1 MRKEIKTI
9 LMFLI
14 VGLTVTASAAEK
26 IYDPM
31 DVFKRDV
38 PPNIL
43 VVVDNSGSMT
53 GDTNNH
59 SIKSYAYL
67 SSVFPG
73 LSGVTTH
80 HGRIYVNYTS
90 RFGSMWAYNEPTEY
104 GLVKYNKAMKSASR
118 LHKRTTTFSIPISA
132 TGKVSFVS
140 LDICF
145 DDVVDGV
152 DALQYIT
159 SIKIIHPSGRE
170 VEVMDA
176 IIGKYA
182 QTLPSVV
189 YNSSQS
195 EDTVWKKST
204 QYTLRHKFFRLALG
218 GGNVNDSA
226 VPESEKYFRGLE
238 KNGTWQVQITSTNS
252 HKLYARAIKLGMNP
266 VLSKFTVMKSVLQDV
281 FRRAKNARF
290 AFGAYKTYWHN
301 ENNEQLPD
309 HSSHSIYSY
318 YASSSDTS
326 YFGSEILEGFPSD
339 PMATMDN
346 RADILDWVD
355 MSVNQSNAGDWS
367 AGANPK
373 PKDIFAVTWTPI
385 GGTFR
390 DINNDLGP
398 IINGDPSGE
407 CRNYSVIYLTDGY
420 CTRGTCTTSY
430 ITGKIDDIYRM
441 HTVNKDLNGDGTINS
456 DDFIPTPSYIIGFAM
471 GTNSSKLN
479 AYANAGHTDGNPNMD
494 GNQAYMPDDAD
505 SLLQVFKDAIAS
517 ASTQTFTGETQVI
530 PVKLDPDLQN
540 KKDSNGSLYLV
551 SQEKIEDSVIQ
562 SFFTYSN
569 GDGFK
574 GHLRAYGI
582 LKPDG
587 TLLGNNQYRP
597 LWDVSDWSEILRD
610 DQGQPLAPEP
620 VDRRGTVDER
630 IDHIKTYIAV
640 DSTEANYVGSAASKV
655 PFRESFRCIATP
667 GSASNG
673 SSLVYLNAYSYD
685 HKDDRYYPSSQ
696 LVNFVK
702 DRTGIQTN
710 IEAVRFIDFL
720 QTKTMGDST
729 FSTPAIIGAP
739 DSFYPDDTYKPFVN
753 SHKDR
758 QKVIYIGSN
767 DGMLHCLDAHTGDEM
782 WAFIPYDIFPRLMDI
797 YNEYKLTGDLS
808 GQPDPKGASTD
819 SLGRKP
825 HYYYLASSPRYTDIK
840 DAQGNW
846 MTVLTI
852 GEGGGG
858 NAYTTLNVTDPEI
871 SGFDSD
877 NNFYPGN
884 DSLTPN
890 NAMDNPSHISLAY
903 TIDNGSDLYLWST
916 ASNSQF
922 SDMGETWST
931 PSYTRYDKDN
941 FVGYFGSGYPG
952 FGGSGSALYAIDL
965 KNGDMLD
972 SKSVSSGRSIMC
984 SPGALIGSDNTVYA
998 IYFGDTAGGLWRY
1011 VPNPNDVASL
1021 GSSHLDKI
1029 FQSMYG
1035 TTIFDTPAL
1044 LLDSNGIVWISTG
1057 EMGSE
1062 AGGNVV
1068 DDSVLYTVKDDAGYD
1083 QHPAPVYTSADMV
1096 DMNAFESANGVNT
1109 VVGRD
1114 DVMGPDDKGY
1124 FYQLPV
1130 RETLFTSPIITGYT
1144 LNQLAY
1150 TTTLYLT
1157 YRYPQQGNY
1166 CSLGESNLYIFGLAS
1181 MFIADEEG
1189 DNNGAN
1195 LVGEG
1200 KPGSP
1205 FESESGDI
1213 WLNTP
1218 SGPVRV
1224 VNAQGEGLGTGSAS
1238 QDVDAQMLGKSGGWY
1253 TK

>member
-1 MRKEIKTI
+1 MRKRIKTV

-14 VGLTVTASAAEK
+14 VGMTVAAIAGGK

-53 GDTNNH
+53 ADTNNH
-59 SIKSYAYL
+59 YFSTYNSL
-67 SSVFPG
+67 SSVYPG
-73 LSGVTTH
+73 LSGVTLYKSRAAH
-80 HGRIYVNYTS
+80 NYTS
-90 RFGSMWAYNEPTEY
+90 AFGSMWAYNEPTQVSVLTY
-104 GLVKYNKAMKSASR
+104 GAMDSAAD
-118 LHKRTTTFSIPISA
+118 LTGTTTRTFVMPISA

-140 LDICF
+140 LDIMF
-145 DDVVDGV
+145 DDISDGV
-152 DALQYIT
+152 NGLDNIT
-159 SIKIIHPSGRE
+159 SMILEDPSGRQ
-170 VEVMDA
+170 VEVLN
-176 IIGKYA
+176 IIQGKYN
-182 QTLPSVV
+182 QTLRNVTYSNNLSVDSITRDSTT
-189 YNSSQS
+189 YDLYHKCFRMAIGGANIND
-195 EDTVWKKST
+195 DTVP
-204 QYTLRHKFFRLALG
+204 
-218 GGNVNDSA
+218 N
-226 VPESEKYFRGLE
+226 SEKYFRGLE
-238 KNGTWQVQITSTNS
+238 KNGTWRLMVS
-252 HKLYARAIKLGMNP
+252 HQGSDKLYIRAAKLGMDP

-290 AFGAYKTYWHN
+290 AFGAYKTYWKN
-301 ENNEQLPD
+301 VDTQQLPD
-309 HSSHSIYSY
+309 HTSHSIYSY

-326 YFGSEILEGFPSD
+326 YFGAEILEGFPSD

-367 AGANPK
+367 YGASPK

-390 DINNDLGP
+390 DINTDLGP

-441 HTVNKDLNGDGTINS
+441 HTVNKDLNGDGVING

-471 GTNSSKLN
+471 GTNSSTLN
-479 AYANAGHTDGNPNMD
+479 AYAAAGHTDGNPNLAGD
-494 GNQAYMPDDAD
+494 QAYMPDDAD
-505 SLLQVFKDAIAS
+505 SLLQVFRDAIAS
-517 ASTQTFTGETQVI
+517 ASIQTFTGETQVI
-530 PVKLDPDLQN
+530 PIKLRQDLQN
-540 KKDSNGSLYLV
+540 KKDSNSSLYLV
-551 SQEKIEDSVIQ
+551 WQDHAEDAIVQ
-562 SFFTYSN
+562 NYFTYSN

-574 GHLRAYGI
+574 GHLKAYGI

-597 LWDVSDWSEILRD
+597 LWDVSNWSEILRD
-610 DQGQPLAPEP
+610 DQGQPLSATP
-620 VDRRGTVDER
+620 VSRRGTIDER
-630 IDHIKTYIAV
+630 IDHIKTYITP
-640 DSTEANYVGSAASKV
+640 DPTKANYVGSAAAKV
-655 PFRESFRCIATP
+655 PFRESFRCIVTP
-667 GSASNG
+667 SSASNG
-673 SSLVYLNAYSYD
+673 SGLIYLNRYSYSN
-685 HKDDRYYPSSQ
+685 KADRYLPSSQ
-696 LVNFVK
+696 LINFVMGQ
-702 DRTGIQTN
+702 TGIQTAA
-710 IEAVRFIDFL
+710 EAIQFIDFL

-729 FSTPAIIGAP
+729 FSTPAVIGDP
-739 DSFYPDDTYKPFVN
+739 DSFYPDDTYGTFASN
-753 SHKDR
+753 YKDR
-758 QKVIYIGSN
+758 QKVIYIGAN

-782 WAFIPYDIFPRLMDI
+782 WAFIPYDIFPRLMNI
-797 YNEYKLTGDLS
+797 FNEYKLTGDLS
-808 GQPDPKGASTD
+808 GQPDPKVASVD
-819 SLGRKP
+819 ALGRKP
-825 HYYYLASSPRYTDIK
+825 HYYYLASSSRYTDIK
-840 DAQGNW
+840 NAQGDW
-846 MTVLTI
+846 MTILTI

-858 NAYTTLNVTDPEI
+858 NAYTTLNVTKPEI
-871 SGFDSD
+871 AGFNGDG
-877 NNFYPGN
+877 NFYPGS
-884 DSLTPN
+884 DSVTP
-890 NAMDNPSHISLAY
+890 ADPMDNPSQISLVYA
-903 TIDNGSDLYLWST
+903 IDNGSNLYLWST
-916 ASNSQF
+916 ASSAQF

-952 FGGSGSALYAIDL
+952 FGGSGGTLYVVNL
-965 KNGDMLD
+965 SNGDKLD
-972 SKSVSSGRSIMC
+972 EKSITSGSSIMC
-984 SPGALIGSDNTVYA
+984 SPGALTGIDNTVYA
-998 IYFGDTAGGLWRY
+998 IYFGDTTGGLWRY
-1011 VPNPNDVASL
+1011 VPDLSGIGSL
-1021 GSSHLDKI
+1021 SSSHMEKI

-1044 LLDSNGIVWISTG
+1044 LLDSTGAVWISTG

-1062 AGGNVV
+1062 AGGNVI

-1096 DMNAFESANGVNT
+1096 DLNAFEAANGVNT
-1109 VVGRD
+1109 VVSRD

-1124 FYQLPV
+1124 FFQLPV

-1195 LVGEG
+1195 HVGEG

-1224 VNAQGEGLGTGSAS
+1224 VNAQGAGLGTSS
-1238 QDVDAQMLGKSGGWY
+1238 TIQDINAQTLGRSGGWY

>member
-1 MRKEIKTI
+1 MRKEIRFI
-9 LMFLI
+9 LLFLF
-14 VGLTVTASAAEK
+14 VGLGLSLWAGEK

-53 GDTNNH
+53 GDTNNKSIH
-59 SIKSYAYL
+59 SYNSLNVVY
-67 SSVFPG
+67 PG
-73 LSGVTTH
+73 LSGVYLYH
-80 HGRIYVNYTS
+80 SRAARNYTS

-104 GLVKYNKAMKSASR
+104 ALKKFGAMKSAANLSGN
-118 LHKRTTTFSIPISA
+118 KTKTFLLPITA

-140 LDICF
+140 LDIMF
-145 DDVVDGV
+145 DDVKDGV
-152 DALQYIT
+152 DALSRVT
-159 SIKIIHPSGRE
+159 SMKLEDPSGRQ
-170 VEVMDA
+170 VEILDV
-176 IIGKYA
+176 IQGKYN
-182 QTLPSVV
+182 QTLSNVTY
-189 YNSSQS
+189 YNSHSK
-195 EDTVWKKST
+195 DRVYHNGNRYTV
-204 QYTLRHKFFRLALG
+204 YHKCFRMALG
-218 GGNVNDSA
+218 GANINDDT
-226 VPESEKYFRGLE
+226 VPDSEKYFRGLQ
-238 KNGTWQVQITSTNS
+238 KNGTWRLIITHQGSD
-252 HKLYARAIKLGMNP
+252 KLYVRAIKLGMDP
-266 VLSKFTVMKSVLQDV
+266 VLSKFTVLKSVLQDV
-281 FRRAKNARF
+281 FHRAKNARF

-301 ENNEQLPD
+301 VGTQNLPD
-309 HSSHSIYSY
+309 HTDHSIYSY
-318 YASSSDTS
+318 YANSSNSA
-326 YFGSEILEGFPSD
+326 YFGAEILENFPSD

-355 MSVNQSNAGDWS
+355 MSINHSNAGEWN

-390 DINNDLGP
+390 DIFTDLGP

-430 ITGKIDDIYRM
+430 ITGKIDDIYHM
-441 HTVNKDLNGDGTINS
+441 HTVNKDLNGDGIIDS

-471 GTNSSKLN
+471 GTNSTKLN
-479 AYANAGHTDGNPNMD
+479 AYATAGHTDGNPD
-494 GNQAYMPDDAD
+494 KPGNQAYMPDDAD
-505 SLLQVFKDAIAS
+505 SLLEVFKDAIAQ
-517 ASTQTFTGETQVI
+517 ASVQTFTGETQVI

-540 KKDSNGSLYLV
+540 KEDSNGSPYLV
-551 SQEKIEDSVIQ
+551 WQDHVEDAIIQ

-587 TLLGNNQYRP
+587 TLLGNAQYRP
-597 LWDVSDWSEILRD
+597 IWDVSDWSETLRD
-610 DQGQPLAPEP
+610 DQGQPLSSEP
-620 VDRRGTVDER
+620 VDRRGTIDER
-630 IDHIKTYIAV
+630 IDHIKAYITP
-640 DSTEANYVGSAASKV
+640 DPTEANDVGSTSSKV
-655 PFRESFRCIATP
+655 PFRESFRCIVTP
-667 GSASNG
+667 VSSSNG
-673 SSLVYLNAYSYD
+673 SSLMYLNRYSYD
-685 HKDDRYYPSSQ
+685 HQANRYLPSSSMI
-696 LVNFVK
+696 NFVK
-702 DRTGIQTN
+702 NRTGIQN
-710 IEAVRFIDFL
+710 NADAVEFIDFL

-729 FSTPAIIGAP
+729 YSTPAIIGAP
-739 DSFYPDDTYKPFVN
+739 DSHYPDDTYNAFVN
-753 SHKDR
+753 IHEDR
-758 QKVIYIGSN
+758 EKVIYIGAN
-767 DGMLHCLDAHTGDEM
+767 DGMLHCLDAHTGDEL
-782 WAFIPYDIFPRLMDI
+782 WAFIPYDLFPRLMNI
-797 YNEYKLTGDLS
+797 FNEYKLTGDKS

-819 SLGRKP
+819 PLGRKP

-840 DAQGNW
+840 DSQGHW
-846 MTVLTI
+846 MTILTI

-858 NAYTTLNVTDPEI
+858 NAYTTLNVTDPAI
-871 SGFDSD
+871 SGFDD
-877 NNFYPGN
+877 DFYPGN
-884 DSLTPN
+884 DPETPDD
-890 NAMDNPSHISLAY
+890 AMDNPSRINLAY
-903 TIDNGSDLYLWST
+903 TIDNGNNLYLWST
-916 ASNSQF
+916 ASGGDF
-922 SDMGETWST
+922 DDMGETWST
-931 PSYTRYDKDN
+931 PSYTRYDKDK
-941 FVGYFGSGYPG
+941 FVGYFGSGYAG
-952 FGGSGSALYAIDL
+952 YGGTGATLYAVDL
-965 KNGDMLD
+965 SNGEKLD
-972 SKSVSSGRSIMC
+972 GKSISSGRSIMC

-998 IYFGDTAGGLWRY
+998 VYFGDTKGGLWRY
-1011 VPNPNDVASL
+1011 VPDMNGIDSL
-1021 GSSHLDKI
+1021 GNSHLDKI

-1044 LLDSNGIVWISTG
+1044 LLDSSGVVWISTG

-1062 AGGNVV
+1062 AGGSVV

-1083 QHPAPVYTSADMV
+1083 QHPAPVYTPSDMV

-1144 LNQLAY
+1144 LNELAY

-1205 FESESGDI
+1205 FESEAGDI

-1238 QDVDAQMLGKSGGWY
+1238 QDVNAQTLGKSGGWY

>member
-1 MRKEIKTI
+1 
-9 LMFLI
+9 MFLI
-14 VGLTVTASAAEK
+14 LGMAASALAGEK

-43 VVVDNSGSMT
+43 VVVDNSGSMNQ
-53 GDTNNH
+53 DTNNR
-59 SIKSYAYL
+59 SIDSYNSL
-67 SSVFPG
+67 SAVYPG
-73 LSGVTTH
+73 LSGVYLY
-80 HGRIYVNYTS
+80 RSRAARNYTS
-90 RFGSMWAYNEPTEY
+90 RFGSIWAYNEPTQY
-104 GLVKYNKAMKSASR
+104 ALKKFGAMESDADLSGDKTKSFQLS
-118 LHKRTTTFSIPISA
+118 ISA

-140 LDICF
+140 LDIMF
-145 DDVVDGV
+145 DDIGDGV
-152 DALQYIT
+152 DALRHVT
-159 SIKIIHPSGRE
+159 SMKLRDPSGRE
-170 VEVMDA
+170 VEILDV
-176 IIGKYA
+176 IQGKYN
-182 QTLPSVV
+182 QTLSGVTY
-189 YNSSQS
+189 YNQYSKNTKWLNQH
-195 EDTVWKKST
+195 K
-204 QYTLRHKFFRLALG
+204 YTLYHKCFRMALG
-218 GGNVNDSA
+218 GANVNDDS
-226 VPESEKYFRGLE
+226 VPDSEKYFRGLQ
-238 KNGTWQVQITSTNS
+238 KNGIWTLTITHHGSD
-252 HKLYARAIKLGMNP
+252 KLYVRAIKLGMDP
-266 VLSKFTVMKSVLQDV
+266 VLSKFTVLKSVLQDV

-290 AFGAYKTYWHN
+290 AFGAYKTYWRYEGRQN
-301 ENNEQLPD
+301 LPD
-309 HSSHSIYSY
+309 HTDHTLYSY
-318 YASSSDTS
+318 YAGRRESA
-326 YFGSEILEGFPSD
+326 YFGAEILENFPSD

-355 MSVNQSNAGDWS
+355 MSVNQQNVGEWNAS
-367 AGANPK
+367 ANPK
-373 PKDIFAVTWTPI
+373 PRDIFAVTWTPI

-390 DINNDLGP
+390 DILSDLGP
-398 IINGDPSGE
+398 IITGDPSGE

-420 CTRGTCTTSY
+420 CTVGPCSRSY
-430 ITGKIDDIYRM
+430 VTGKIDDIYHM
-441 HTVNKDLNGDGTINS
+441 HTVNKDLNGDGTIDSN
-456 DDFIPTPSYIIGFAM
+456 DFIPTPTYIIGLAM
-471 GTNSSKLN
+471 STNSSTLN
-479 AYANAGHTDGNPNMD
+479 AYANAGHTDGNPNVP
-494 GNQAYMPDDAD
+494 GNQAYTPNDAD
-505 SLLQVFKDAIAS
+505 SLLQAFTDAIAH

-530 PVKLDPDLQN
+530 PVKLDPNLQN
-540 KKDSNGSLYLV
+540 KKDSNGSPYLV
-551 SQEKIEDSVIQ
+551 WQDRVEDAIVQ

-587 TLLGNNQYRP
+587 SLLGNAQYRP
-597 LWDVSDWSEILRD
+597 IWDVSDWSETLRD
-610 DQGQPLAPEP
+610 DQGQPLASEP

-630 IDHIKTYIAV
+630 IDHIQTYIHA
-640 DSTEANYVGSAASKV
+640 DPTENNYVGSISAKV
-655 PFRESFRCIATP
+655 PFRESFRCIVTP
-667 GSASNG
+667 SSVSNG
-673 SSLVYLNAYSYD
+673 SSLVYLNRYSYN
-685 HKDDRYYPSSQ
+685 HRAHRYFPSSQ
-696 LVNFVK
+696 LVSFVK
-702 DRTGIQTN
+702 NRTGIATDA
-710 IEAVRFIDFL
+710 EAVQFIDFL

-739 DSFYPDDTYKPFVN
+739 DSHYPDDTYNTFVN
-753 SHKDR
+753 AHKDR
-758 QKVIYIGSN
+758 EKVIYIGAN
-767 DGMLHCLDAHTGDEM
+767 DGMLHCFDAHTGDEL
-782 WAFIPYDIFPRLMDI
+782 WAFIPYDIFPRLMNI
-797 YNEYKLTGDLS
+797 FNEYKLTGDKS
-808 GQPDPKGASTD
+808 GQPDPKGVSTD
-819 SLGRKP
+819 PLGRKP
-825 HYYYLASSPRYTDIK
+825 HYYYLASSPRYTDVK
-840 DAQGNW
+840 DSQGHW
-846 MTVLTI
+846 MTILTI

-858 NAYTTLNVTDPEI
+858 NAYTTLNVTDPSI
-871 SGFDSD
+871 DGFRDD
-877 NNFYPGN
+877 FYPAN
-884 DSLTPN
+884 DTETPN
-890 NAMDNPSHISLAY
+890 DAMDNPSPINLAY
-903 TIDNGSDLYLWST
+903 TISNDNDLYLWST
-916 ASNSQF
+916 ASGGEF

-931 PSYTRYDKDN
+931 PSYTRFDKDD

-952 FGGSGSALYAIDL
+952 YGGSGGTLYAINL
-965 KNGDMLD
+965 KNGDKLD
-972 SKSVSSGRSIMC
+972 EKSISSGRSIMC

-998 IYFGDTAGGLWRY
+998 IYFGDTKGGLWRY
-1011 VPNPNDVASL
+1011 VPENSDINHLDN
-1021 GSSHLDKI
+1021 SHLEKI
-1029 FQSMYG
+1029 FQSMYS

-1044 LLDSNGIVWISTG
+1044 LLDSSGVVWISTG

-1062 AGGNVV
+1062 AGGNVI

-1083 QHPAPVYTSADMV
+1083 QHPAPVYTPSDMV

-1109 VVGRD
+1109 VVSRD

-1205 FESESGDI
+1205 FESEAGDI

-1238 QDVDAQMLGKSGGWY
+1238 QDVDAQKLGKSGGWY

>member
-1 MRKEIKTI
+1 MRKRIKTL
-9 LMFLI
+9 LMFLV
-14 VGLTVTASAAEK
+14 VGLTVTAIAGEK

-43 VVVDNSGSMT
+43 VVVDNSGSMS
-53 GDTNNH
+53 GADTDNH
-59 SIKSYAYL
+59 SISSYIDYRTIY
-67 SSVFPG
+67 PG
-73 LSGVTTH
+73 LSNVSMYYNRGCYNRV
-80 HGRIYVNYTS
+80 S
-90 RFGSMWAYNEPTEY
+90 PFGSYWAYNMSGEY
-104 GLVKYNKAMKSASR
+104 GVLNFSEKASAS
-118 LHKRTTTFSIPISA
+118 HVTNTTKTFNVTVNT
-132 TGKVSFVS
+132 TGNISFVS
-140 LDICF
+140 LDMMF
-145 DDVVDGV
+145 DDVDDAVDNLSG
-152 DALQYIT
+152 IT
-159 SIKIIHPSGRE
+159 SIKLIHPSGRE
-170 VEVMDA
+170 VDIMDL
-176 IIGKYA
+176 IVGKYN
-182 QTLPSVV
+182 QTLNNVV
-189 YNSSQS
+189 YANGNSRDRDSWR
-195 EDTVWKKST
+195 DPYIYHK
-204 QYTLRHKFFRLALG
+204 TLHLAIG
-218 GGNVNDSA
+218 GAPVDDA
-226 VPESEKYFRGLE
+226 TATADQKYFRGLP
-238 KNGTWQVQITSTNS
+238 KNGTWQVKVTHSGS
-252 HKLYARAIKLGMNP
+252 DDLYIRAIRIDVNPKLDKN
-266 VLSKFTVMKSVLQDV
+266 TTMKSVLEDV
-281 FRRAKNARF
+281 FRQARSARF
-290 AFGAYKTYWHN
+290 AFGSYKTYWSN
-301 ENNEQLPD
+301 RYSEVLPD
-309 HSSHSIYSY
+309 RGTANIYAR
-318 YASSSDTS
+318 YAGSGDTA
-326 YFGSEILEGFPSD
+326 YHGAEILEGFPSD
-339 PMATMDN
+339 PLATESN
-346 RADILDWVD
+346 KADIIDWVNMD
-355 MSVNQSNAGDWS
+355 VNRSNASEWS
-367 AGANPK
+367 HYANPK
-373 PKDIFAVTWTPI
+373 PKEIFAVTYTPI

-420 CTRGTCTTSY
+420 CTVGTCTTSY
-430 ITGKIDDIYRM
+430 IAGKIDDIYRM
-441 HTVNKDLNGDGTINS
+441 HTVNKDLNGDGTING

-471 GTNSSKLN
+471 GTNSSTLN
-479 AYANAGHTDGNPNMD
+479 AYAAAGHTDGNPNLS
-494 GNQAYMPDDAD
+494 GNQAYMPSDAD
-505 SLLQVFKDAIAS
+505 SLLQVFKDAIAA

-540 KKDSNGSLYLV
+540 KKDSNGKPYLV
-551 SQEKIEDSVIQ
+551 WQDRVEDGIVQ
-562 SFFTYSN
+562 SYFTYSN

-574 GHLRAYGI
+574 GHLKTYGI

-587 TLLGNNQYRP
+587 TLLDNNRYRP
-597 LWDVSDWSEILRD
+597 LWDVSNWSEIPRD
-610 DQGQPLAPEP
+610 DQGLPLSATP
-620 VDRRGTVDER
+620 VDRRGTIDER
-630 IDHIKTYIAV
+630 IDHIEAYIAP
-640 DSTEANYVGSAASKV
+640 DSTEANYVGSAAAKV
-655 PFRESFRCIATP
+655 PFRESFRCIVTP
-667 GSASNG
+667 SSGSNG
-673 SSLVYLNAYSYD
+673 SALVYLNQYVYN
-685 HKDDRYYPSSQ
+685 HQVHRYLPSSQ
-696 LVNFVK
+696 LINFVMGQ
-702 DRTGIQTN
+702 TGIQTAAEA
-710 IEAVRFIDFL
+710 IEFIDFL

-739 DSFYPDDTYKPFVN
+739 DSFYPDDTYKTFVS
-753 SHKDR
+753 SHKNR
-758 QKVIYIGSN
+758 QKVIYIGAN

-782 WAFIPYDIFPRLMDI
+782 WAFIPYDIFPRLMDVF
-797 YNEYKLTGDLS
+797 NGFKSTGDLS

-819 SLGRKP
+819 PLGRKP
-825 HYYYLASSPRYTDIK
+825 HYYYLASSSRYTDIK
-840 DAQGNW
+840 DGQGNW
-846 MTVLTI
+846 MTILSI

-858 NAYTTLNVTDPEI
+858 NAYTTLNVTSPEI
-871 SGFDSD
+871 TGFDGD
-877 NNFYPGN
+877 GNFYPGN
-884 DSLTPN
+884 DSVTPAD
-890 NAMDNPSHISLAY
+890 AMDNPSRISLAY
-903 TIDNGSDLYLWST
+903 TIDNGSNLYLWST
-916 ASNSQF
+916 ASSAQF

-952 FGGSGSALYAIDL
+952 FGGSGGTLYAVNL
-965 KNGDMLD
+965 SNGDKLD
-972 SKSVSSGRSIMC
+972 EKSITSGRSIMC
-984 SPGALIGSDNTVYA
+984 SPGALVGGDNTVYA

-1011 VPNPNDVASL
+1011 VPNPNGIGSL
-1021 GSSHLDKI
+1021 GSSHMDKI
-1029 FQSMYG
+1029 FQSIYN

-1044 LLDSNGIVWISTG
+1044 LLDSNGVVWISTG

-1062 AGGNVV
+1062 AGANVV

-1096 DMNAFESANGVNT
+1096 DMNAFEAANGVNT

-1124 FYQLPV
+1124 FFQLPV

-1205 FESESGDI
+1205 FESEAGDI

-1238 QDVDAQMLGKSGGWY
+1238 QDVDAQTLGKSGGWY